1 MCIIIMKAFTLEMQ
15 ILEGYSVINILEKL
29 NAILWGAPSLILL
42 TGTGLFLTFVLKGM
56 QFTKLIHA
64 FKLAFVPNKKEAESE
79 GDISNFKALMTSL
92 AGMIGNGNIAGV
104 ATAVTLGGPGA
115 IFWMWIVGL
124 LGMTTKY
131 AEALLAMKFRVQ
143 NDKGEYS
150 SGPMYYIE
158 KGLGHRFKFLA
169 IAFAIF
175 GAFAALGIGN
185 SVQSNTIADVMT
197 NSFNVSGFITGIV
210 LVILIS
216 LIIFGGLKRISNV
229 AGFFVPMM
237 AIFYIGASVT
247 ILIINYDQI
256 LPAFGLIFKY
266 AFTPVSAAG
275 GFTGI
280 MVMQAIQNGV
290 SKGIFSNE
298 AGLGTV
304 ALISG
309 NAKAGHPATQALVAM
324 TGTFIVTIIVCTM
337 TGLVLLVTG
346 YWDPTGGL
354 LSGVSHDAKLEAGA
368 LTSMAFGASLGT
380 LGEYVVS
387 LSVIFF
393 GFSTIIAWFVYGA
406 KCFEYLFGVKY
417 VMLYGVIYVI
427 ATFVGTI
434 ANLKTVWLFAD
445 TANAMMMIPN
455 LIGILFLYKIIKQE
469 TESYF
474 KPNTQNY
481 SKTS

>member
-1 MCIIIMKAFTLEMQ
+1 MQ

-115 IFWMWIVGL
+115 IFWMWVVGL

-143 NDKGEYS
+143 NNKGEYS

>member
-1 MCIIIMKAFTLEMQ
+1 M
-15 ILEGYSVINILEKL
+15 INILEKL

-64 FKLAFVPNKKEAESE
+64 LKLAFVPNKKEAESE

-115 IFWMWIVGL
+115 IFWMWVVGL

>member
-1 MCIIIMKAFTLEMQ
+1 MKCQL
-15 ILEGYSVINILEKL
+15 LEGEILIDILQKL

-42 TGTGLFLTFVLKGM
+42 TGTGLILTILLKGM
-56 QFTKLIHA
+56 QFTKLLHA
-64 FKLAFVPNKKEAESE
+64 FKLAFVPNESDKDNE

-115 IFWMWIVGL
+115 VFWMWVVGL

-131 AEALLAMKFRVQ
+131 AEALLAMKYRVQ
-143 NDKGEYS
+143 NDKGEFS

-169 IAFAIF
+169 VAFAIF

-185 SVQSNTIADVMT
+185 SVQSNTIADVMK
-197 NSFNVSGFITGIV
+197 NSFNVSGFVTGIV

-237 AIFYIGASVT
+237 AIFYIGAAII
-247 ILIINYDQI
+247 ILILNYNQI
-256 LPAFGLIFKY
+256 LPSFGLIFQY

-275 GFTGI
+275 GFSGI
-280 MVMQAIQNGV
+280 LVMQAVQNGV

-309 NAKAGHPATQALVAM
+309 NAKAEKPAIQALVAM
-324 TGTFIVTIIVCTM
+324 TGTFIVTIVVCTM
-337 TGLVLLVTG
+337 TALVLLVTG
-346 YWDPTGGL
+346 FWDPTGGL
-354 LSGVSHDAKLEAGA
+354 LSGVHHDASLEAGA
-368 LTSMAFGASLGT
+368 LTSKAFGASLGSM
-380 LGEYVVS
+380 GEYVVS

-417 VMLYGVIYVI
+417 VMFYGIIYVI
-427 ATFVGTI
+427 ATFIGTV
-434 ANLKTVWLFAD
+434 ANLRTVWMFAD
-445 TANAMMMIPN
+445 TANALMMIPN
-455 LIGILFLYKIIKQE
+455 LIGILFLYKVIKEE
-469 TESYF
+469 TDLYF
-474 KPNTQNY
+474 KPSVRQY
-481 SKTS
+481 S

>member
-1 MCIIIMKAFTLEMQ
+1 MQ

-115 IFWMWIVGL
+115 IFWMWVVGL

>member
-1 MCIIIMKAFTLEMQ
+1 M
-15 ILEGYSVINILEKL
+15 INILEKL
-29 NAILWGAPSLILL
+29 NAVLWGAPSLILL

-115 IFWMWIVGL
+115 IFWMWVVGL

>member
-1 MCIIIMKAFTLEMQ
+1 MQ

-115 IFWMWIVGL
+115 IFWMWVVGL

-143 NDKGEYS
+143 NDKSEYS

>member
-1 MCIIIMKAFTLEMQ
+1 M
-15 ILEGYSVINILEKL
+15 INILEKL

-115 IFWMWIVGL
+115 IFWMWVVGL

-393 GFSTIIAWFVYGA
+393 GFSTIIAWFMYGA

>member
-1 MCIIIMKAFTLEMQ
+1 M
-15 ILEGYSVINILEKL
+15 INILEKL

-42 TGTGLFLTFVLKGM
+42 TGTGLFLTFVLKGI

-115 IFWMWIVGL
+115 IFWMWVVGL

>member
-1 MCIIIMKAFTLEMQ
+1 M
-15 ILEGYSVINILEKL
+15 INILEKL

-115 IFWMWIVGL
+115 IFWMWVVGL

-368 LTSMAFGASLGT
+368 LTSMAFGVSLGT

>member
-1 MCIIIMKAFTLEMQ
+1 M
-15 ILEGYSVINILEKL
+15 INILEKL

-64 FKLAFVPNKKEAESE
+64 FKLAFVPNKKEAESK

-115 IFWMWIVGL
+115 IFWMWVVGL

>member
-1 MCIIIMKAFTLEMQ
+1 MQ

-115 IFWMWIVGL
+115 IFWMWVVGL

-150 SGPMYYIE
+150 SGPMYYLE

>member
-1 MCIIIMKAFTLEMQ
+1 MQ

-115 IFWMWIVGL
+115 IFWMWVVGL

-474 KPNTQNY
+474 KLNTQNY

>member
-1 MCIIIMKAFTLEMQ
+1 MQ

-115 IFWMWIVGL
+115 IFWMWVVGL

-474 KPNTQNY
+474 KPNIQNY

>member
-1 MCIIIMKAFTLEMQ
+1 MQ

-104 ATAVTLGGPGA
+104 ATAVTLGGPSA
-115 IFWMWIVGL
+115 IFWMWVVGL

>member
-1 MCIIIMKAFTLEMQ
+1 MQ
-15 ILEGYSVINILEKL
+15 ILEWYSVINILEKL

-115 IFWMWIVGL
+115 IFWMWVVGL

>member
-1 MCIIIMKAFTLEMQ
+1 MQ

-56 QFTKLIHA
+56 QFTKLMHA

-115 IFWMWIVGL
+115 IFWMWVVGL

>member
-1 MCIIIMKAFTLEMQ
+1 M
-15 ILEGYSVINILEKL
+15 INILEKL

-115 IFWMWIVGL
+115 IFWMWVVGL

-417 VMLYGVIYVI
+417 VMLYCVIYVI

>member
-1 MCIIIMKAFTLEMQ
+1 M
-15 ILEGYSVINILEKL
+15 INILEKL

-115 IFWMWIVGL
+115 IFWMWVVGL

-427 ATFVGTI
+427 ATLVGTI

>member
-1 MCIIIMKAFTLEMQ
+1 M
-15 ILEGYSVINILEKL
+15 INILEKL

-115 IFWMWIVGL
+115 IFWMWVVGL

-143 NDKGEYS
+143 NYKGEYS

>member
-1 MCIIIMKAFTLEMQ
+1 MQ
-15 ILEGYSVINILEKL
+15 ILEGDSVINILEKL

-115 IFWMWIVGL
+115 IFWMWVVGL

>member
-1 MCIIIMKAFTLEMQ
+1 MQ

-115 IFWMWIVGL
+115 IFWMWVVGL

-324 TGTFIVTIIVCTM
+324 IGTFIVTIIVCTM

>member
-1 MCIIIMKAFTLEMQ
+1 MQ

-104 ATAVTLGGPGA
+104 AAAVTLGGPGA

>member
-1 MCIIIMKAFTLEMQ
+1 M
-15 ILEGYSVINILEKL
+15 INILEKL

-115 IFWMWIVGL
+115 IFWMWVVGL

-417 VMLYGVIYVI
+417 VMLYSVIYVI

>member
-1 MCIIIMKAFTLEMQ
+1 M
-15 ILEGYSVINILEKL
+15 INILEKL

-115 IFWMWIVGL
+115 IFWMWVVGL

-346 YWDPTGGL
+346 YWDPTSGL

>member
-1 MCIIIMKAFTLEMQ
+1 MQ

-115 IFWMWIVGL
+115 IFWMWVVGL

-197 NSFNVSGFITGIV
+197 NSFNVSGSITGIV

>member
-1 MCIIIMKAFTLEMQ
+1 M
-15 ILEGYSVINILEKL
+15 INILEKL

-115 IFWMWIVGL
+115 IFWMWVVGL

-266 AFTPVSAAG
+266 AFTPVSAAA

>member
-1 MCIIIMKAFTLEMQ
+1 MQ

-150 SGPMYYIE
+150 SGPMYYID

>member
-1 MCIIIMKAFTLEMQ
+1 M
-15 ILEGYSVINILEKL
+15 INILEKL

-115 IFWMWIVGL
+115 IFWMWVVGL

-275 GFTGI
+275 GLTGI

>member
-1 MCIIIMKAFTLEMQ
+1 M
-15 ILEGYSVINILEKL
+15 INILEKL

-115 IFWMWIVGL
+115 IFWMWVVGL

-309 NAKAGHPATQALVAM
+309 NAKARHPATQALVAM

>member
-1 MCIIIMKAFTLEMQ
+1 M
-15 ILEGYSVINILEKL
+15 INILEKL

-115 IFWMWIVGL
+115 IFWMWVVGL

-354 LSGVSHDAKLEAGA
+354 LSAVSHDAKLEAGA

>member
-1 MCIIIMKAFTLEMQ
+1 MQ

-115 IFWMWIVGL
+115 IFWMWVVGL

-474 KPNTQNY
+474 KPSTQNY

>member
-1 MCIIIMKAFTLEMQ
+1 MQ

-115 IFWMWIVGL
+115 IFWMWVVGL

-434 ANLKTVWLFAD
+434 TNLKTVWLFAD